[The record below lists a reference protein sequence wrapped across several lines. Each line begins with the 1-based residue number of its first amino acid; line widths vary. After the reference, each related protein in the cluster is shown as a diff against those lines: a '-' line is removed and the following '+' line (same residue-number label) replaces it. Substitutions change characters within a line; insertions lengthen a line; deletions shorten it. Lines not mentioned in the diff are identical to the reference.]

1 MSRPISHFKLG
12 LLVLVCGGLGI
23 GALIWIGVAQFF
35 QHTKTYAAFFNV
47 SVEGLQKG
55 APVNH
60 LGLRVG
66 RVSSIGLAPDGHLI
80 MVLIDVRPDFKV
92 SESMAIGLAQ
102 AGITGQRYLAIGK
115 APADIDKVTPS
126 IHFSVKYPVI
136 RTHPGEMTDI
146 KNALETL
153 YKKLESL
160 DFQGLV
166 AEWKQAAQGMNG
178 ILSDKDIQA
187 TLRNVREISADL
199 KDLLSVL
206 GRPGNPDEWRK
217 GLENMAKAVA
227 AARKA
232 SEALEASLEG
242 IPPNTFGD
250 LAKRMDRMV
259 QMGESAVGSLNKQ
272 IDDSLALFQQ
282 SVFQVNQLLSELK
295 GLVQS
300 LREEPGRILN
310 RPQGSE
316 PFGR

>member
-1 MSRPISHFKLG
+1 
-12 LLVLVCGGLGI
+12 
-23 GALIWIGVAQFF
+23 
-35 QHTKTYAAFFNV
+35 
-47 SVEGLQKG
+47 
-55 APVNH
+55 
-60 LGLRVG
+60 
-66 RVSSIGLAPDGHLI
+66 
-80 MVLIDVRPDFKV
+80 
-92 SESMAIGLAQ
+92 
-102 AGITGQRYLAIGK
+102 
-115 APADIDKVTPS
+115 
-126 IHFSVKYPVI
+126 
-136 RTHPGEMTDI
+136 
-146 KNALETL
+146 
-153 YKKLESL
+153 LESL